1 MPCKTPLVF
10 FICVAC
16 VLPGFSQL
24 RKSQVSA
31 GMRVPRIS
39 ENKARIVCPIF
50 NVNQYPYQGIGVKLG
65 DPFAITYKL
74 YPSRHWAF
82 AADVGIPSGGLY
94 HDYYRGLFKS
104 YTPSDTLKYVT
115 HKSTSDLFI
124 ETKFFYQWDI
134 ESISKGLQLYAGLG
148 WQWRSTTL
156 NYTYSY
162 ASGSQYGDFSRSRFT
177 YGPVV
182 VLGFEYAYFTW
193 PVSAFIEVEMF
204 TDDMA
209 DPGYRRFQ
217 GGIGLRYVF

>member
-1 MPCKTPLVF
+1 MPLKIPFVF
-10 FICVAC
+10 FIALCA
-16 VLPGFSQL
+16 LPGFSQ

-31 GMRVPRIS
+31 GLRVPRIS

-50 NVNQYPYQGIGVKLG
+50 NVNQYPYQGIGLKLG

-82 AADVGIPSGGLY
+82 AADVGIPSTGLY
-94 HDYYRGLFKS
+94 HDYYKGLFKD
-104 YTPSDTLKYVT
+104 YTPSDTLSYVT
-115 HKSTSDLFI
+115 HKSSGDLVI
-124 ETKFFYQWDI
+124 ETKLFYQWDV
-134 ESISKGLQLYAGLG
+134 ESVSKGLQLYAGVG
-148 WQWRSTTL
+148 WQWRSATL

-162 ASGSQYGDFSRSRFT
+162 QSATQYGTFSRNRFT

-182 VLGFEYAYFTW
+182 ILGFEYAYFTW

-209 DPGYRRFQ
+209 DPGYHRFQ